1 MPGHGAVGGPYLI
14 EQTAAYLR
22 WILRVARVAIKHRL
36 AAKQSLGFDAR
47 SEYPWHS
54 WPCGER
60 DLVNVMAELAG
71 EAVDLVLAINAVVRT
86 TGGRLPRRRDHE
98 RGWGLLS
105 VIKVILD
112 GPMTTEKPSEE
123 LPYCFIALVQQHC

>member
-1 MPGHGAVGGPYLI
+1 MGGAYVQRVKNIYYGTPRMTCSVVPGHGAVGGPDLI

-86 TGGRLPRRRDHE
+86 TGGRFAA
-98 RGWGLLS
+98 
-105 VIKVILD
+105 
-112 GPMTTEKPSEE
+112 PS
-123 LPYCFIALVQQHC
+123 